1 MKLTQLHESTGTY
14 VAVKP
19 TQQSL
24 SSIVAYMSASNIP
37 NPIPPHDLH
46 VTVTYSRI
54 ELPSLKATPTTYEAT
69 AEGLEIWDTKSG
81 RCLVIVLNSQ
91 SLQQRHSDIRK
102 EHGATHDFDSY
113 NPHVALSY
121 DVGAV
126 ELEDLP
132 PLPMSCKH
140 LRFSSEY
147 VEPLDL
153 DR

>member
-19 TQQSL
+19 TQQSQTA
-24 SSIVAYMSASNIP
+24 IVAYMSASNIP
-37 NPIPPHDLH
+37 NPIAARDLH
-46 VTVTYSRI
+46 VTVTYSRV
-54 ELPSLKATPTTYEAT
+54 ELPSLKATPATYEAI
-69 AEGLEIWDTKSG
+69 ADGLEIWDTKTG
-81 RCLVIVLNSQ
+81 RCLVIVLDSQ

-102 EHGATHDFDSY
+102 NHGATHDFDSY
-113 NPHVALSY
+113 KPHIALSY
-121 DVGAV
+121 DVGTV
-126 ELEDLP
+126 ELEGLP

-140 LRFSSEY
+140 LRFSNEY